1 MSVSPVSKSA
11 TYAPIENATEDPPS
25 DWNSLIEDFTWAFAA
40 DDYTGSNF
48 RCGIPFNYTHY
59 CNPEADELMMDARRT
74 IDRDQRQELYDEIQH
89 ILTDDLPKLFLL
101 YTNNNI
107 GLRDRVNNYRV
118 WPTGFNWLE
127 DIWISQE

>member
-1 MSVSPVSKSA
+1 
-11 TYAPIENATEDPPS
+11 
-25 DWNSLIEDFTWAFAA
+25 
-40 DDYTGSNF
+40 
-48 RCGIPFNYTHY
+48 
-59 CNPEADELMMDARRT
+59 MMDARRT